1 MSYEYSSYTDQNCPT
16 QFWVMIMIKNCHGD
30 YEMRNRTKRFLSER
44 FICLC
49 MLQTLSLYCMHT
61 VFADCMY
68 CRRILQALSLYIVGT
83 VFAKL
88 CNVALCRPT
97 VKVLCFLP
105 VVVYFILFYL
115 ETLFLPGD
123 FILTWG
129 YYFYHIFF
137 CDDILPYHFLLYV
150 YMQWLLF
157 YDVRFRECW
166 AQLKHTYVAM
176 NVPPFF
182 IL

>member
-1 MSYEYSSYTDQNCPT
+1 M
-16 QFWVMIMIKNCHGD
+16 
-30 YEMRNRTKRFLSER
+30 
-44 FICLC
+44 
-49 MLQTLSLYCMHT
+49 
-61 VFADCMY
+61 
-68 CRRILQALSLYIVGT
+68 GT

-129 YYFYHIFF
+129 YYSYLMFSIFSF
-137 CDDILPYHFLLYV
+137 VMTY
-150 YMQWLLF
+150 
-157 YDVRFRECW
+157 FRIISCCMYTCSGSFSTTSDLGN
-166 AQLKHTYVAM
+166 AGLS
-176 NVPPFF
+176 
-182 IL
+182 